1 LFISTAVQPIVNYEL
16 KVRNNWVADTINLA
30 EFIDVKG
37 WKAIGNRLSSEKLRN
52 FELVIEES
60 IKSEE
65 SNTSIGSENDLHIG
79 DTIEFDLE
87 DGQGT
92 LF

>member
-1 LFISTAVQPIVNYEL
+1 M
-16 KVRNNWVADTINLA
+16 RNNWVADTINLA

-65 SNTSIGSENDLHIG
+65 SNTSIGSENNLHIG